1 MKHKYLTLIILTSL
15 AATAAAQAP
24 FQLPNPGFEQ
34 WDGGYDSEP
43 THWNTFESCI
53 RYIKECFW
61 KNDFLQFIASE
72 KCFRANA
79 NHFFRFILRGDSNR

>member
-43 THWNTFESCI
+43 THWNTFESCDGS
-53 RYIKECFW
+53 Y
-61 KNDFLQFIASE
+61 ASL
-72 KCFRANA
+72 ASS
-79 NHFFRFILRGDSNR
+79 NHHYRRSGHRPGGSGN